1 MIIKES
7 DMNIGAGY
15 NALALL
21 DEMAY
26 LTEEESAYYP
36 AMVPVLENSRIG
48 AYTIAL
54 EDIDEFCESNGIA
67 DMGYA
72 VSQIC
77 EAAKIQ
83 PSDVVFTIKEENI
96 IGNDELAGLAAD
108 IMNEG
113 IGIAAL
119 PISDNDPHMILA
131 DVALEAC
138 QYGDDSLL
146 EAYINR
152 DWDMLLEKAQGGGAE
167 WIEARQKAEAEAD
180 DDSAATT
187 IAEKPNRAPKTG
199 AAAMLEK
206 VKHAASWPIRQ
217 ISKMIAA
224 LRRWAFKNRNA
235 EGAIKSRIAKAIDW
249 LTSLLHKKKI
259 EPGTAGNNPNA
270 KGGVATYDQN
280 TGTSTYKDN

>member
-7 DMNIGAGY
+7 DMSIGAGY

-54 EDIDEFCESNGIA
+54 EDINEFCESNGIA

-77 EAAKIQ
+77 EASQIQ

-113 IGIAAL
+113 IGIAAV
-119 PISDNDPHMILA
+119 PISTNDPFYILA

-146 EAYINR
+146 EAYVNM
-152 DWDMLLEKAQGGGAE
+152 DWDAFTEEQAPNINNYKSAAE
-167 WIEARQKAEAEAD
+167 YQDAKKKYEESNGHDAAENSAKDPSGKIATILAKVK
-180 DDSAATT
+180 SAAT
-187 IAEKPNRAPKTG
+187 
-199 AAAMLEK
+199 
-206 VKHAASWPIRQ
+206 WPIRK
-217 ISKMIAA
+217 ISKMISS
-224 LRRWAFKNRNA
+224 LKQWAVNNKNSD
-235 EGAIKSRIAKAIDW
+235 GAIKSRIAKAIVW
-249 LTSLLHKKKI
+249 LSHLLDKKKK
-259 EPGTAGNNPNA
+259 EMTPEEKEKEYEAQLNYVG
-270 KGGVATYDQN
+270 
-280 TGTSTYKDN
+280 